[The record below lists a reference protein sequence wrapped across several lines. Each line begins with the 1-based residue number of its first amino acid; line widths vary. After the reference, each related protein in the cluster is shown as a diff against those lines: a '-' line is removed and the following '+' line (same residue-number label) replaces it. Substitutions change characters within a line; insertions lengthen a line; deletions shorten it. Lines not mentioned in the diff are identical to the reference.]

1 MRILKENYRVNVPE
15 DFCFAYDVMDAW
27 AAECPNDPALHYCP
41 EAGADRILSFADIK
55 RLSDKTANAL
65 KEMGIG
71 KGDRVMLV
79 LMQRIEVW
87 TTMLALQRLAR

>member
-1 MRILKENYRVNVPE
+1 MLEKFLPRTEFSSYEDFKENYRVNVPE

-65 KEMGIG
+65 KEMGTE
-71 KGDRVMLV
+71 RH
-79 LMQRIEVW
+79 LMER
-87 TTMLALQRLAR
+87 A